1 MENYVAKIP
10 RKGFV
15 HVNHDENVQL
25 FRTFLNMIAF
35 ALVSDDE
42 AQPLHVEVT
51 TRPRGR
57 QLLVQLYYTCICTCV
72 HVYHLFSR
80 FFPFFCQSRSFRPLY
95 QNENN
100 NSCRIKTSKILK
112 EYPKNHCKSFS

>member
-1 MENYVAKIP
+1 
-10 RKGFV
+10 
-15 HVNHDENVQL
+15 
-25 FRTFLNMIAF
+25 MIAF

-57 QLLVQLYYTCICTCV
+57 QLLVQLYYTCTCTCV

-80 FFPFFCQSRSFRPLY
+80 FFPFSVKVDHLDLY
-95 QNENN
+95 
-100 NSCRIKTSKILK
+100 IKIKKIIRAELK
-112 EYPKNHCKSFS
+112 RQKY